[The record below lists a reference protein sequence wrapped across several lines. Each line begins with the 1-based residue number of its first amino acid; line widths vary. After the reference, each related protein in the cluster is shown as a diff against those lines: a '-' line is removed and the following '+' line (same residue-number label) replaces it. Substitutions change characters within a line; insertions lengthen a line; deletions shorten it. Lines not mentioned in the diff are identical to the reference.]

1 MISFK
6 KMCEDA
12 QMYSADRYVAGIASR
27 DLKSNPVSLAD
38 LYGRQEQYPNK
49 QNVARVTPS
58 ELTNIIDQLGQLYL
72 VCENLFAKYNLA
84 LNNPTIKNKAL
95 LKLALLIVRKMYDAT
110 KKLAFI
116 TRKVV
121 DS

>member
-12 QMYSADRYVAGIASR
+12 QMYSGDRYVAGIASR
-27 DLKSNPVSLAD
+27 ELKSNPISIAD
-38 LYGRQEQYPNK
+38 LYGNQDQYPNK
-49 QNVARVTPS
+49 QNIARVTPS
-58 ELTNIIDQLGQLYL
+58 ELTNILDLLGQLYL
-72 VCENLFAKYNLA
+72 ICENLFTKYNLA
-84 LNNPTIKNKAL
+84 LGNPTIKNKLL
-95 LKLALLIVRKMYDAT
+95 LKLALLIVRKMYAAT
-110 KKLAFI
+110 KKLANI